1 MSPEPTRSEETTPL
15 LAKLPTR
22 SIHSTT
28 DHDALLTRQTI
39 AIRVSVICILSVL
52 VVEIG
57 NYMLQAPLARTLE
70 DILCRDYYSSA
81 PLSGYSEAPRL
92 SIPES
97 HCKNDVIQGKLAML
111 RGWDG
116 TLACIPGL
124 IMSVPFG
131 VLADKIGRK
140 AVLFMSLIG
149 IGLGLV
155 WVQVICYFDTFFD
168 IRWIWSANLFTL
180 IGGGSA
186 VARTMYYTIIADVV
200 AEEQRATVFF
210 QIVAA
215 SLIATLAGVPL
226 AWWLIRIS
234 NLRVPMMAAVLFLFL
249 GALLVLV
256 LPETLHLREH
266 LSNSSPDPDEAREEV
281 MEDGASSTD
290 NEGALTISKKNWSML
305 LENLEESRFVF
316 TNPKL
321 LALSATFLVQS
332 LHGIMNQFLLQLASK
347 RLGWTLADASFLIPL
362 ASITNFV
369 QLVLV
374 LPAIYAI
381 LSRLHLQAAVKDLM
395 VSRGSALLM
404 ALGALG
410 LAVSPLEVYSSSV
423 SRHCSTTIIFSLG
436 MGLYPAIRSL
446 LTDLVDPT
454 QVSRLYGVLAV
465 MDTIGGMVS
474 SPLVAGAFSSGL
486 KRGGLWSG
494 GGFLVAAVAYAAA
507 GLLTLSVSV
516 KKDES
521 TIHEDVN
528 RVVDE
533 EL

>member
-1 MSPEPTRSEETTPL
+1 MSPEPTRSEESTPL
-15 LAKLPTR
+15 LPKLPTR
-22 SIHSTT
+22 SINSAT
-28 DHDALLTRQTI
+28 DHDALFTRQTI
-39 AIRVSVICILSVL
+39 AIRVSVIIILSVL
-52 VVEIG
+52 LVEIG
-57 NYMLQAPLARTLE
+57 DYMLQAPLARTLE
-70 DILCRDYYSSA
+70 DIICRDYYSSA
-81 PLSGYSEAPRL
+81 PLSGFSEAPRL

-111 RGWDG
+111 KGWDG

-124 IMSVPFG
+124 ILSVPFG

-155 WVQVICYFDTFFD
+155 WVQVICYFDTSFD

-226 AWWLIRIS
+226 AWWLIKVS
-234 NLRVPMMAAVLFLFL
+234 SLRVPMMAAVLFLLL

-266 LSNSSPDPDEAREEV
+266 LSISSPDPDQAREEV
-281 MEDGASSTD
+281 MEDEASSTD
-290 NEGALTISKKNWSML
+290 DEGALTFSKKNWSML

-381 LSRLHLQAAVKDLM
+381 LSRLHLQTAVKNLM

-410 LAVSPLEVYSSSV
+410 LAVSPARGLFVIS
-423 SRHCSTTIIFSLG
+423 TIIFSLG
-436 MGLYPAIRSL
+436 LGLYPAIRSL

-486 KRGGLWSG
+486 KMGGLWSG

>member
-1 MSPEPTRSEETTPL
+1 MSPEPTHSEETTPL
-15 LAKLPTR
+15 LPKSPTR
-22 SIHSTT
+22 SINSTT

-52 VVEIG
+52 LVEIG
-57 NYMLQAPLARTLE
+57 DFMLQAPLARTLE
-70 DILCRDYYSSA
+70 DIICRDYYSSA
-81 PLSGYSEAPRL
+81 PLSGFSDAPRL

-124 IMSVPFG
+124 ILSVPFG
-131 VLADKIGRK
+131 ILADKIGRK
-140 AVLFMSLIG
+140 TVLFMSLIG
-149 IGLGLV
+149 LSLGLI

-168 IRWIWSANLFTL
+168 VRWIWSANLLAL

-186 VARTMYYTIIADVV
+186 VTKTMYYTIIADVV

-210 QIVAA
+210 QIVSA

-226 AWWLIRIS
+226 AWWLIKVS
-234 NLRVPMMAAVLFLFL
+234 SLRAPMMAAVLFVLL
-249 GALLVLV
+249 GALLVLL
-256 LPETLHLREH
+256 LPETLHLRED
-266 LSNSSPDPDEAREEV
+266 LRISSPDTDQAQEEV
-281 MEDGASSTD
+281 IEYEGSSTED
-290 NEGALTISKKNWSML
+290 EGALTFSRKNWSML
-305 LENLEESRFVF
+305 LEKFEESRFVF

-332 LHGIMNQFLLQLASK
+332 LHGMMNQFLLQLASK
-347 RLGWTLADASFLIPL
+347 RLGWSLADASFLIPL

-369 QLVLV
+369 QLVFV
-374 LPAIYAI
+374 LPAIYGI
-381 LSRLHLQAAVKDLM
+381 LSRFHLQAAVKDLT

-404 ALGALG
+404 ALGSLG
-410 LAVSPLEVYSSSV
+410 LAVSPARGLFVIS
-423 SRHCSTTIIFSLG
+423 TIIFSLG
-436 MGLYPAIRSL
+436 MGLHPAIRSL

-465 MDTIGGMVS
+465 METIGGMVS

-486 KRGGLWSG
+486 KKGGLWSG

-521 TIHEDVN
+521 ITHDDVN
-528 RVVDE
+528 QVIDE
-533 EL
+533 ER

>member
-15 LAKLPTR
+15 LPKLPTE

-28 DHDALLTRQTI
+28 DHNALLTRQTI
-39 AIRVSVICILSVL
+39 AIRVSVIVILSVL
-52 VVEIG
+52 LAQIG
-57 NYMLQAPLARTLE
+57 DYMLQAPLARTLE

-81 PLSGYSEAPRL
+81 PLSGFSDAPRL

-111 RGWDG
+111 KGWDG

-186 VARTMYYTIIADVV
+186 VTRTMYYTIIADVV

-226 AWWLIRIS
+226 AWWLIKVS
-234 NLRVPMMAAVLFLFL
+234 SLRVPMMSAVLFVLL

-266 LSNSSPDPDEAREEV
+266 LSISSPDPDQSRGEA
-281 MEDGASSTD
+281 MEDEGSSSD
-290 NEGALTISKKNWSML
+290 DEGALTFSKKNWSML

-321 LALSATFLVQS
+321 LALSSAFLVQS

-381 LSRLHLQAAVKDLM
+381 LSRFHLQTAVKDLM
-395 VSRGSALLM
+395 VSQGSALLM

-410 LAVSPLEVYSSSV
+410 LAVSPARGLFVLS
-423 SRHCSTTIIFSLG
+423 TIIFSLG

>member
-15 LAKLPTR
+15 LPKLPTG

-28 DHDALLTRQTI
+28 DHNALFTRQTI
-39 AIRVSVICILSVL
+39 AIRVSVIVILSVL
-52 VVEIG
+52 LVEIG
-57 NYMLQAPLARTLE
+57 DYLLQAPLARTLE

-81 PLSGYSEAPRL
+81 PLSGFSEAPRL

-111 RGWDG
+111 KGWDG

-226 AWWLIRIS
+226 AWWLIKVS
-234 NLRVPMMAAVLFLFL
+234 SLRVPMMAAVLFVLL

-266 LSNSSPDPDEAREEV
+266 LSISSPDPDQARGEA
-281 MEDGASSTD
+281 MENESSSSD
-290 NEGALTISKKNWSML
+290 DEGALTFSKKNWSML

-321 LALSATFLVQS
+321 LALSAAFLVQS

-381 LSRLHLQAAVKDLM
+381 LSRFHLQTAVKDLM

-404 ALGALG
+404 VLGALG
-410 LAVSPLEVYSSSV
+410 LAVSPARGLFVLS
-423 SRHCSTTIIFSLG
+423 TIIFSLG

>member
-15 LAKLPTR
+15 LPKLPTG

-28 DHDALLTRQTI
+28 DHNALLTRQTV
-39 AIRVSVICILSVL
+39 AIRVSVIVILSVL
-52 VVEIG
+52 LVEIG
-57 NYMLQAPLARTLE
+57 DYLLQAPLARTLE
-70 DILCRDYYSSA
+70 DILCREYYSSA
-81 PLSGYSEAPRL
+81 PLSEFSEAPRL

-97 HCKNDVIQGKLAML
+97 QCKNDVIQGKLAML
-111 RGWDG
+111 KGWDG

-149 IGLGLV
+149 AGLGLV

-186 VARTMYYTIIADVV
+186 VTRTMYYTIIADVI

-226 AWWLIRIS
+226 AWWLIKVS
-234 NLRVPMMAAVLFLFL
+234 SLRVPMMAAVLFVML

-266 LSNSSPDPDEAREEV
+266 LSISSPDPDQSRGEP
-281 MEDGASSTD
+281 MEDECSSSD
-290 NEGALTISKKNWSML
+290 DEGAFTFSKKNWSML

-321 LALSATFLVQS
+321 LALSAAFLVQS

-381 LSRLHLQAAVKDLM
+381 LSKFHLQTAVKDLM

-410 LAVSPLEVYSSSV
+410 LAVSPARGLFVLS
-423 SRHCSTTIIFSLG
+423 TIIFSLG

-486 KRGGLWSG
+486 KMGGLWSG
-494 GGFLVAAVAYAAA
+494 GGFLVAAAAYAAA

-521 TIHEDVN
+521 PIHEDVN

>member
-15 LAKLPTR
+15 LPKLPTGSDH
-22 SIHSTT
+22 SIT
-28 DHDALLTRQTI
+28 DRNALLTRQTI
-39 AIRVSVICILSVL
+39 AIRVSVIVILSVL
-52 VVEIG
+52 LVEIG
-57 NYMLQAPLARTLE
+57 DYMLQAPLARTLE

-81 PLSGYSEAPRL
+81 PLSGFSEAPRL

-186 VARTMYYTIIADVV
+186 VTRTMYYTIIADVV

-226 AWWLIRIS
+226 AWWLIKVS
-234 NLRVPMMAAVLFLFL
+234 SLRVPMMAAVLFVFL
-249 GALLVLV
+249 GALLILV

-266 LSNSSPDPDEAREEV
+266 LSKPSPDPDQAPGEA
-281 MEDGASSTD
+281 MEDEGSSSD
-290 NEGALTISKKNWSML
+290 GEGALTFSKKNWSML

-321 LALSATFLVQS
+321 LALSAAFLVQS
-332 LHGIMNQFLLQLASK
+332 LHEIMNQFLLQLASK

-381 LSRLHLQAAVKDLM
+381 LSRFHLQTAVKDLM

-404 ALGALG
+404 VLGALG
-410 LAVSPLEVYSSSV
+410 LAVSPTRGLFVLS
-423 SRHCSTTIIFSLG
+423 TIIFSLG

-465 MDTIGGMVS
+465 MDTIGGMAS